1 VANSIEVKVPDIGG
15 FKDVNVIDVLV
26 KDGQQ
31 VDKETPLVTIET
43 EKAAMDVPSPVA
55 GKIAQVKL
63 KTGDKVSE
71 GSLILTLEAASDAAE
86 PAASKEADREP
97 AKEPAKSRESSTET
111 EKEPAKKSA
120 KEPAE
125 EDSSQPPVKSK
136 EAAPAP
142 VPAAAKQATPASTGV
157 VIDEKAFSQAHASP
171 SIRKFARELGADLG
185 QVHGTGIKGRITQE
199 DVKAHVKSL
208 LSRVGSSPGSGS
220 ALPKVPTVDFAQF
233 GPVDVKPLSRIQKIS
248 GTRLQASWL
257 NLPHVTQHEDADI
270 TELEQARTAL
280 KAKASEQG
288 VRLTPLAFIVKA
300 CILSLQEF
308 PRFNA
313 SLDESGENLVFKK
326 YLNIGF
332 AADTPNGLVV
342 PVIANADR
350 LSIFDIARQLAEMAE
365 KARGGKLKAKEMQG
379 GSFTITSLGGIGG
392 TYFTPIINAPE
403 VAILGVSKSSLKPV
417 YERGAFLPRL
427 MLPLSLSY
435 DHRVIDGAE
444 AARFVVHLAKVLGD
458 PKALV

>member
-71 GSLILTLEAASDAAE
+71 GSLILTLEVASDAAE
-86 PAASKEADREP
+86 PADAKAGNKEP
-97 AKEPAKSRESSTET
+97 AKES
-111 EKEPAKKSA
+111 EKEPARKPA
-120 KEPAE
+120 KESSQEAAKE
-125 EDSSQPPVKSK
+125 SADQDSSPPAKPK
-136 EAAPAP
+136 ESA
-142 VPAAAKQATPASTGV
+142 PAAAKQAALASTGA

-185 QVHGTGIKGRITQE
+185 QVHGTGIKGRITHE

-300 CILSLQEF
+300 CLVSLQEF

-313 SLDESGENLVFKK
+313 SLDASGENLVFKK
-326 YLNIGF
+326 YFNIGF

-342 PVIANADR
+342 PVMANADR